1 MSQHDVQH
9 ESLVAPPTFMPSG
22 WPVAEPELLMGYVGL
37 VMVIRIGGA
46 VAPLA
51 FDRYLAEWLRAV
63 DARPGGAAV
72 FTMYDMPEWPGMTGT
87 QRAQWGATLRSRED
101 TLRRTTSGM
110 VLASPSTLTRGG
122 ASALFGLAPPPYPHA
137 VVDTP
142 RAALAYIAER
152 GGPPAEAAGAAYQ
165 ALEQS
170 YWRAA
175 D

>member
-9 ESLVAPPTFMPSG
+9 EPLVLPPAFMPSG
-22 WPVAEPELLMGYVGL
+22 WPVADAELLMGYVGS

-46 VAPLA
+46 VASRT
-51 FDRYLAEWLRAV
+51 FDRYLEEWLRAV
-63 DARPGGAAV
+63 DARPARAAV
-72 FTMYDMPEWPGMTGT
+72 FTMYDMPEWPGMTAT
-87 QRAQWGATLRSRED
+87 QRSQWGATLRSRED

-137 VVDTP
+137 AVDTP
-142 RAALAYIAER
+142 LAALTYIAER
-152 GGPPAEAAGAAYQ
+152 GGPPADAAAAAYQ
-165 ALEQS
+165 ALVARH
-170 YWRAA
+170 WRAA